1 MPVPI
6 AAAFAAPLLAGGG
19 GAAAAGGLGTAGL
32 LAGGGMALSGLGSL
46 IGGVQGGGTQAPMY
60 DYASLYQS
68 QLLPGNTLLT
78 SAATELAQLMAPY
91 VGTEAAQT
99 RVLGQAA
106 YDQFDVAKQKEQTL
120 SGLQAGIASQLAS
133 SAISLG
139 DLSKKAQI
147 ATEMLGPETAS
158 TLTRQYAQGVQE
170 LATEGLKGQTTLLTP
185 AATALA
191 TIATE
196 AQRASNKLAGD
207 IASTNLD
214 IRRQQEQTR
223 NQLALQRGNIEGQLA
238 LKRFGAGMALAG
250 QRAFA

>member
-1 MPVPI
+1 MVLPI
-6 AAAFAAPLLAGGG
+6 AAA
-19 GAAAAGGLGTAGL
+19 AAAGSKTLGL

-46 IGGVQGGGTQAPMY
+46 VGAARGGGGGSQAPMY

-78 SAATELAQLMAPY
+78 AAAVELAQLMAPY

-120 SGLQAGIASQLAS
+120 SGLQTGIASQLAS

-139 DLSKKAQI
+139 DLTKKGQI

-158 TLTRQYAQGVQE
+158 ALTRQYAQGVQE